1 MVKKEGKKLGIAA
14 LCLLAA
20 FVLWTAAVC
29 LIDVQPI
36 GPQDSSVGF
45 AAINAAFHALTG
57 VHMAI
62 YDLTDLLSIIPL
74 GCVAFFGLQG
84 IVQLIRRKGLRK
96 VDSDIL
102 VLGGF
107 YVAVLAAF
115 CLFEVMDINYRPV
128 LIEGVLEASYPSS
141 TTMLALCVMPSV
153 MRQLG
158 KHMKNGVA
166 KRCTLVLIIAFTA
179 FMVIGR
185 LISGVHWLTDII
197 GGALLSAALVLAYLS
212 ALRFTEN

>member
-1 MVKKEGKKLGIAA
+1 MKREKKKYLIAG

-29 LIDVQPI
+29 LVDVQPI
-36 GPQDSSVGF
+36 GPQDSAVGF
-45 AAINAAFHALTG
+45 AAINGAFHAMTG

-62 YDLTDLLSIIPL
+62 YNITDILSVIPL
-74 GCVAFFGLQG
+74 GCVAAFGMLG
-84 IVQLIRRKGLRK
+84 LVQLIRRKDLRK
-96 VDSDIL
+96 VDGDIL

-107 YVAVLAAF
+107 YIVVLAFF
-115 CLFEVMDINYRPV
+115 CLFEVLDINYRPV

-153 MRQLG
+153 MLQLRRR
-158 KHMKNGVA
+158 MKDGAA
-166 KRCTLVLIIAFTA
+166 KRCTQAVLFVFTA

-197 GGALLSAALVLAYLS
+197 GGALLSAGLVLLYDS
-212 ALRFTEN
+212 ISCMEEKK

>member
-1 MVKKEGKKLGIAA
+1 MKRENKKFFIGG

-29 LIDVQPI
+29 LVDVQPI

-45 AAINAAFHALTG
+45 AAINGAFHAVTG

-62 YDLTDLLSIIPL
+62 YDATDMLSVIPL
-74 GCVAFFGLQG
+74 GCVAAFGILG
-84 IVQLIRRKGLRK
+84 LVQWIRRKDLRK
-96 VDSDIL
+96 VDGDIL

-107 YVAVLAAF
+107 YVVVLAVF
-115 CLFEVMDINYRPV
+115 FLFEKLAVNYRPV

-153 MRQLG
+153 MLQL
-158 KHMKNGVA
+158 HSRMKDGTA
-166 KRCTLVLIIAFTA
+166 KRCVQVLLFAFTA

-185 LISGVHWLTDII
+185 LISGVHWLTDIV
-197 GGALLSAALVLAYLS
+197 GGVLLSAGLVLLYYALS
-212 ALRFTEN
+212 RTVEKK